1 MNKELEIKG
10 RDVLRVKTI
19 SKGKNYD
26 VAEDHSFFGKTFN
39 TYQFNGIVFTV
50 DSKDEFVDW
59 KDNGRLYSITFIPG
73 ERKKEVDGT
82 MVSVP
87 TLQLASCTNVD
98 QEISMAQ
105 TEKTLQDI
113 FKDEPALPVNAAV
126 LNGVV

>member
-19 SKGKNYD
+19 SKGRKYD
-26 VAEDHSFFGKTFN
+26 VAEDHSFFGKKFN

-50 DSKDEFVDW
+50 NSEDEFVAW
-59 KDNGRLYSITFIPG
+59 KDSGKLYSITFIPG
-73 ERKKEVDGT
+73 TRQKEVDGQLVT
-82 MVSVP
+82 VP

-113 FKDEPALPVNAAV
+113 FKDEPALAVNTNV
-126 LNGVV
+126 LNGLV